1 MCGIAGIIKRDTSI
15 DPDLIIRMQSSIL
28 HRGPD
33 SQSQYIENNIGLVH
47 NRLAILDLSENGNQP
62 MFDKTNNFVIVFN
75 GEIYNHLEIRKD
87 LLSKGYT
94 FRGYSDTETLLYA
107 YIEYGKEVLNK
118 LNGIFAFCIYDKQ
131 KQNVILARDQ
141 MGVKP
146 LYYYLKDD
154 VFLFGSELK
163 SIICYDKVNKEIDNR
178 TLMNFITFLWSP
190 SEMTPFKHIHKL
202 LPGHFLKIDIHSLA
216 AETGIFYDIP
226 FDGSRMT
233 VKNEQEFTIL
243 TEQKIFDAVERQM
256 MSDVPVGFFVSG
268 GIDSTLIAAIT
279 QQIFPSKQVNAFT
292 INSGENAMKK
302 EGFSDD
308 LYYAKLISKKLDFK
322 LNIIDAKL
330 DILADFD
337 KMIWHLDEPQA
348 DVAPLNVYHIAKGAR
363 ENGIKVLLGGAGG
376 DDLFSGYRRHQAI
389 NFEKWISKI
398 PNSMVKLLKK
408 YADGLETH
416 KPFNRR
422 LKKLS
427 ADLDKTSLERMIGYF
442 SWLPQPTARNLLS
455 DEAILQIGSYNPLQ
469 NLSDLLGQIPNEKS
483 LLNQILYLE
492 MKSFLVDHNMNY
504 NDKMS
509 MAVGVESRVPF
520 LDLELVNFSTKI
532 PLEYKMQGTNTKYI
546 LKKVAEK
553 YLPRE
558 LIYRPKAGFAGPVRQ
573 WISQDMNELIAER
586 LSETRLKE
594 RGIFNP
600 KEVTKLIKD
609 NKQGKIDA
617 SFTIWSLLAIE
628 SWMTQFK
635 DGKKLV

>member
-1 MCGIAGIIKRDTSI
+1 MCGIAGIINKNDTISDELMNLIQESI
-15 DPDLIIRMQSSIL
+15 A

-33 SQSQYIENNIGLVH
+33 SQSRYVENHVGLIH
-47 NRLAILDLSENGNQP
+47 NRLAILDLSVNGNQP
-62 MFDKTNNFVIVFN
+62 MLDKSGNYVLVFN

-94 FRGYSDTETLLYA
+94 FRGFSDTETLLYG
-107 YIEYGKEVLNK
+107 YIEYGKEILNK

-131 KQNVILARDQ
+131 NQKLFLARDQ

-163 SIICYDKVNKEIDNR
+163 SIVCFEKVDKEIDNR
-178 TLMNFITFLWSP
+178 ALMNYITFLWSP
-190 SEMTPFKHIHKL
+190 GEMTPFKHINKL
-202 LPGHFLKIDIHSLA
+202 LPGHYLTVNTSTLKSDIKQ
-216 AETGIFYDIP
+216 FYDIP
-226 FDGSRMT
+226 FNGNRME
-233 VKNEQEFTIL
+233 VKNEQALTFL
-243 TEQKIFDAVERQM
+243 TEQKLFDALERQM

-279 QQIFPSKQVNAFT
+279 QQIFPSQKINAFT
-292 INSGENAMKK
+292 IDSGENAMKK

-308 LYYAKLISKKLDFK
+308 LFYAKLISKKLDFK
-322 LNIIDAKL
+322 LNIIEAKL
-330 DILADFD
+330 DILTDFD

-376 DDLFSGYRRHQAI
+376 DDLFSGYRRHQVL
-389 NFEKWISKI
+389 NLEKWINLI
-398 PNSMVKLLKK
+398 PHSLVNLFKK
-408 YADGLETH
+408 YADNIETH
-416 KPFNRR
+416 RPFNRR

-427 ADLDKTSLERMIGYF
+427 ADIDKTPLDRMTGYF
-442 SWLPQPTARNLLS
+442 SWLPQQTVKNLFSKELL
-455 DEAILQIGSYNPLQ
+455 AQINDYNPLE
-469 NLSDLLGQIPNEKS
+469 NLSDLIKNIPNEKS
-483 LLNQILYLE
+483 LLNQMLYLE

-520 LDLELVNFSTKI
+520 LDMDLVNFSTQI
-532 PLEYKMQGTNTKYI
+532 PTEYKMHGTTTKYI

-553 YLPRE
+553 YLPKE

-573 WISQDMNELIAER
+573 WITQDMNELIAER
-586 LSETRLKE
+586 LSETKIKE

-635 DGKKLV
+635 DGKKIV

>member
-1 MCGIAGIIKRDTSI
+1 MCGIAGIINRNKSVDLSLIERMQTSI
-15 DPDLIIRMQSSIL
+15 A

-33 SQSQYIENNIGLVH
+33 SQSHFIENNIGLVH
-47 NRLAILDLSENGNQP
+47 TRLAILDLSENGNQP
-62 MFDKTNNFVIVFN
+62 MFDSSGNFVIVFN
-75 GEIYNHLEIRKD
+75 GEIYNHFQLRKD
-87 LLSKGYT
+87 LIAKGYQ
-94 FRGYSDTETLLYA
+94 FKGNSDTETLLYG
-107 YIEYGKEVLNK
+107 YIEYGKKVLTK
-118 LNGIFAFCIYDKQ
+118 LNGIFAFCIFDRSSQ
-131 KQNVILARDQ
+131 LMFLARDH

-163 SIICYDKVNKEIDNR
+163 SIVCFEDVDKEIDHKA
-178 TLMNFITFLWSP
+178 LMNYITLLWSP
-190 SEMTPFKHIHKL
+190 REKTPFKHIQKL
-202 LPGHFLKIDIHSLA
+202 LPGHYMTVDVRSLKS
-216 AETGIFYDIP
+216 ETVQFYDIP
-226 FDGSRMT
+226 FDGSRLH
-233 VKNEQEFTIL
+233 VGNEKEFVIE
-243 TEQKIFDAVERQM
+243 TEQKLFDALERQM

-268 GIDSTLIAAIT
+268 GIDSTLIAAIS
-279 QQIFPSKQVNAFT
+279 QQIFPSQKVNAFT

-348 DVAPLNVYHIAKGAR
+348 DSAPLNVYHIAKGAR

-376 DDLFSGYRRHQAI
+376 DDLFSGYRRHQAL
-389 NFEKWISKI
+389 NLEKWIKNVPKPI
-398 PNSMVKLLKK
+398 VHLLKR
-408 YADGLETH
+408 YAEGIAIQ

-427 ADLDKTSLERMIGYF
+427 VDIENTPLNRMTGYF
-442 SWLPQPTARNLLS
+442 SWLPQQTAHKLFSEESL
-455 DEAILQIGSYNPLQ
+455 AQIGNYNSLTT
-469 NLSDLLGQIPNEKS
+469 LSHLLNAIPAEKS
-483 LLNQILYLE
+483 LLNQMLYLE

-520 LDLELVNFSTKI
+520 LDMDLVNFSTRI
-532 PLEYKMQGTNTKYI
+532 PVSYKMHGNTTKYI

-573 WISQDMNELIAER
+573 WISQDMNELIADR
-586 LSETRLKE
+586 LSETKVKE
-594 RGIFNP
+594 RGLFNP
-600 KEVTKLIKD
+600 TEVTKLIKD

-628 SWMTQFK
+628 SWLTQFK
-635 DGKKLV
+635 DGKTIR

>member
-1 MCGIAGIIKRDTSI
+1 MCGIAGIINRNKSI
-15 DPDLIIRMQSSIL
+15 DLSLIERMQNSIA

-33 SQSQYIENNIGLVH
+33 SQSHFVENNIGLVH
-47 NRLAILDLSENGNQP
+47 TRLAILDLSENGNQP
-62 MFDKTNNFVIVFN
+62 MFDSSGNFVIVFN
-75 GEIYNHLEIRKD
+75 GEIYNHFQLRKD
-87 LLSKGYT
+87 LIAKGYQ
-94 FRGYSDTETLLYA
+94 FKGNSDTETLLYGF
-107 YIEYGKEVLNK
+107 IEYGKHVLTK
-118 LNGIFAFCIYDKQ
+118 LNGIFAFSIYDRSSQ
-131 KQNVILARDQ
+131 SLFLARDQ

-163 SIICYDKVNKEIDNR
+163 SIVCFEDVDKEIDHNA
-178 TLMNFITFLWSP
+178 LMNYITLLWSP
-190 SEMTPFKHIHKL
+190 REKTPFKHIQKL
-202 LPGHFLKIDIHSLA
+202 LPGHYMTVDVRTLKS
-216 AETGIFYDIP
+216 ETVQFYDIP
-226 FDGSRMT
+226 FNGSRMH
-233 VKNEQEFTIL
+233 VGNEKEFVIE
-243 TEQKIFDAVERQM
+243 TEQKLFDALERQM

-268 GIDSTLIAAIT
+268 GIDSTLIAAIS
-279 QQIFPSKQVNAFT
+279 QQIFPSQKVNAFT

-348 DVAPLNVYHIAKGAR
+348 DSAPLNVYHIAKGAR

-376 DDLFSGYRRHQAI
+376 DDLFSGYRRHQAL
-389 NFEKWISKI
+389 NLEKWIKNVPKPI
-398 PNSMVKLLKK
+398 VHLLKL
-408 YADGLETH
+408 YAEGIDIQ

-427 ADLDKTSLERMIGYF
+427 IDIENTPLNRMTGYF
-442 SWLPQPTARNLLS
+442 SWLPQHTAHKLFSADSLNHIGNYNSLHTLSHLLH
-455 DEAILQIGSYNPLQ
+455 AIPE
-469 NLSDLLGQIPNEKS
+469 EKS
-483 LLNQILYLE
+483 LLNQMLYLE

-520 LDLELVNFSTKI
+520 LDLDLVNYSTRI
-532 PLEYKMQGTNTKYI
+532 PVSYKMHGNTTKYI

-573 WISQDMNELIAER
+573 WISQDMNELIADR
-586 LSETRLKE
+586 LSETKVKE
-594 RGIFNP
+594 RGLFNP
-600 KEVTKLIKD
+600 FEVTKLIKD

-628 SWMTQFK
+628 SWLTQFK
-635 DGKKLV
+635 DGRKIG

>member
-1 MCGIAGIIKRDTSI
+1 MCGIAGIINKIDTISEELMNLIQESI
-15 DPDLIIRMQSSIL
+15 A

-33 SQSQYIENNIGLVH
+33 SQSRYVENHVGLIH
-47 NRLAILDLSENGNQP
+47 NRLAILDLSVNGNQP
-62 MFDKTNNFVIVFN
+62 MLDKSGNYVLVFN

-94 FRGYSDTETLLYA
+94 FRGFSDTETLLYG
-107 YIEYGKEVLNK
+107 YIEYGKEILNK

-131 KQNVILARDQ
+131 NQKLFLARDQ

-163 SIICYDKVNKEIDNR
+163 SIVCFEKVDKEIDNR
-178 TLMNFITFLWSP
+178 ALMNYITFLWSP
-190 SEMTPFKHIHKL
+190 GEMTPFKHINKL
-202 LPGHFLKIDIHSLA
+202 LPGHYLTVNTSTLKSEIKQ
-216 AETGIFYDIP
+216 FYDIP
-226 FDGSRMT
+226 FNGNRME
-233 VKNEQEFTIL
+233 VKNEQALTFL
-243 TEQKIFDAVERQM
+243 TEQKLFDAVERQM

-279 QQIFPSKQVNAFT
+279 QQIFPSQKINAFT
-292 INSGENAMKK
+292 IDSGENAMKK

-308 LYYAKLISKKLDFK
+308 LFYAKLISKKLDFK
-322 LNIIDAKL
+322 LNIIEAKL
-330 DILADFD
+330 DILTDFD

-376 DDLFSGYRRHQAI
+376 DDLFSGYRRHQVL
-389 NFEKWISKI
+389 NLEKWINLI
-398 PNSMVKLLKK
+398 PNSLVNLFKI
-408 YADGLETH
+408 YADNIETH
-416 KPFNRR
+416 RPLNRR

-427 ADLDKTSLERMIGYF
+427 ADIDKTPLDRMSGYF
-442 SWLPQPTARNLLS
+442 SWLPQQTVKNLFSNDSL
-455 DEAILQIGSYNPLQ
+455 AQISEYNPLE
-469 NLSDLLGQIPNEKS
+469 NLSDLIKNIPNEKS
-483 LLNQILYLE
+483 LLNQMLYLE

-520 LDLELVNFSTKI
+520 LDMDLVNFSTQI
-532 PLEYKMQGTNTKYI
+532 PTEYKMHGTTTKYI

-553 YLPRE
+553 YLPKE

-573 WISQDMNELIAER
+573 WITQDMNELIAER
-586 LSETRLKE
+586 LSETKIKE

-635 DGKKLV
+635 DGKKIV